1 MSSTTEICN
10 LALSHLGIGKEI
22 ASLTEGS
29 EEAAACNRFYAISL
43 RIVLS
48 KFAWP
53 FATRFVALGLVEED
67 PTSEWAYSYRYP
79 SDALSIRRILSGAR
93 TDSRA
98 SRVAYRIASDA
109 TGLLIYTDYEDAEVE
124 YTVDI
129 TNAASFPDDF
139 AEALSYRMA
148 ASMAPRL
155 TGGDP
160 FGLGAKAE
168 VKYKASIAS
177 AAGSSF
183 NEEQPDLP
191 PESEFILE
199 RG

>member
-22 ASLTEGS
+22 ASLTDGS

-43 RIVLS
+43 RIVLAD
-48 KFAWP
+48 FAWP
-53 FATRFVALGLVEED
+53 FATRFVELGLVEED
-67 PTSEWAYSYRYP
+67 PTSEWSYSYRYP
-79 SDALSIRRILSGAR
+79 SDALMVRRVLSGAR
-93 TDSRA
+93 TDSRD
-98 SRVAYRIASDA
+98 SRVPYKIASDA

-124 YTVDI
+124 YTADVTDA
-129 TNAASFPDDF
+129 NSFPDDF

-148 ASMAPRL
+148 ASMAARV

-168 VKYKASIAS
+168 AKYKERVAAS
-177 AAGSSF
+177 ASTSF
-183 NEEQPDLP
+183 NEEQPDKTV
-191 PESEFILE
+191 ESEFILG
-199 RG
+199 R